1 MRRSAC
7 VPLPTP
13 GAPTRMM
20 RAALLISLDGIVEL
34 RIANA
39 KGLKRSKERRTGGRA
54 LFSLSRKR
62 SLKLRKG
69 CFTDP

>member
-34 RIANA
+34 RIAKV
-39 KGLKRSKERRTGGRA
+39 KGFRRSREADWRA
-54 LFSLSRKR
+54 GTFSLSRKR

-69 CFTDP
+69 RFTDP